1 SDIESMLR
9 DSMEFAAADKDA
21 RRLREEQ
28 VDADRVLEALQAAL
42 AADGDR
48 LLEAQERSAIDAAAE
63 KLSELRDGTDYQA
76 IRQAIKSVE
85 KASSGY
91 VERRMNS
98 SILDA
103 MAGHSVDE
111 FES

>member
-1 SDIESMLR
+1 MLR
-9 DSMEFAAADKDA
+9 DSMEYAAVDKDA

-28 VDADRVLEALQAAL
+28 VEADRVLEALQSAL
-42 AADGDR
+42 TADGDR
-48 LLEAQERSAIDAAAE
+48 LLEAEERSAIDAAAAV
-63 KLSELRDGTDYQA
+63 LAGQRNGTDYRA
-76 IRQAIKSVE
+76 IKQAIKDVE

-98 SILDA
+98 SIRDA